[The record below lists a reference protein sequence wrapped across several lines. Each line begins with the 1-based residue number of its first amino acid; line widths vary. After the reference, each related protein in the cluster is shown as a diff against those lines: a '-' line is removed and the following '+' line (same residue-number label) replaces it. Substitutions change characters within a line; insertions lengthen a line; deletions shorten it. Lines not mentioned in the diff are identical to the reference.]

1 MYKVIILPLAK
12 KDIRKSFNW
21 YEQQK
26 KGLGVRFNTN
36 LRNIIYFIQQNP
48 TSFNIK
54 FDDVRIAVM
63 YVFPYLI
70 LYRIDERKKSI
81 YIYAVFH
88 TSQDSKIWESR

>member
-1 MYKVIILPLAK
+1 MYKVIILPLNK
-12 KDIRKSFNW
+12 KDISKSFNW

-54 FDDVRIAVM
+54 YRDVRIGVM
-63 YVFPYLI
+63 SVFPYLI
-70 LYRIDERKKSI
+70 LYRIDEVNKPIIIS
-81 YIYAVFH
+81 AVLH
-88 TSQDSKIWESR
+88 SSQNPKHWEGR